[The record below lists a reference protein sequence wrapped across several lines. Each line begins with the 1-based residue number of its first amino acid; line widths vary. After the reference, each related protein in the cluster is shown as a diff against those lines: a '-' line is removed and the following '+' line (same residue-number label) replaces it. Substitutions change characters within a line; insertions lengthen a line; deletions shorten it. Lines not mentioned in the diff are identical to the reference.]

1 MIFIPVFRM
10 KIQLGKIYPR
20 QNLEQQLF
28 RPTVFWEL
36 HWEFCIHGCLKKNH
50 ERAKYQTSSLW
61 QSYLVG
67 GWLNQP
73 IWKNM
78 RPSNWN
84 SSSPIFGVKNTKI
97 FELPP
102 LVRYSLSKPQ
112 HNSHEINK
120 ANGSSRCPCSLQDL
134 SRWGPKFWYQP
145 CTQTHNRCDQIY
157 RLNQQFHT
165 TADKKH
171 VAVWESVPEIFF
183 FRLGFS
189 AKAHVVLT
197 CECAKWWCENFLLLR
212 FAHREKFSAI
222 TSSQN
227 RYRTCRAR
235 KN

>member
-1 MIFIPVFRM
+1 M
-10 KIQLGKIYPR
+10 
-20 QNLEQQLF
+20 
-28 RPTVFWEL
+28 
-36 HWEFCIHGCLKKNH
+36 LKKKH
-50 ERAKYQTSSLW
+50 ERAIINIINLAKLSSW
-61 QSYLVG
+61 WLVSTH
-67 GWLNQP
+67 L
-73 IWKNM
+73 KNM
-78 RPSNWN
+78 LVQLELFPNFRGEN
-84 SSSPIFGVKNTKI
+84 KNI

>member
-1 MIFIPVFRM
+1 MLQ
-10 KIQLGKIYPR
+10 KK
-20 QNLEQQLF
+20 
-28 RPTVFWEL
+28 TWES
-36 HWEFCIHGCLKKNH
+36 KVS
-50 ERAKYQTSSLW
+50 ASSIW

-67 GWLNQP
+67 GWLVSTHL
-73 IWKNM
+73 KNM
-78 RPSNWN
+78 RKSNWVLPQF
-84 SSSPIFGVKNTKI
+84 SGWKIKKI